1 MKYLLILLV
10 PCALFAHRLNIVVY
24 DDGDTITLKGYY
36 SAQSVCRNCKV
47 EIQAKDFNKV
57 YKTSEKGL
65 VTLAKKELPKTK
77 MNISINGG
85 DGHFEQM
92 SYKLEQSEEAPT
104 LATDAPD
111 ANVNPTTTGN
121 AKAAKNEAAMADMQ
135 TSSGDTKAS
144 TGGTNSTTGA
154 SASSTSGAAVSG
166 AEPKHRAVTRSRP
179 EISAYDIGSALGY
192 VFGVFGI
199 IALILS
205 RRKGGKKGS
214 GCCH

>member
-65 VTLAKKELPKTK
+65 VTLAKKELPKTL

-121 AKAAKNEAAMADMQ
+121 AKAAKNEVAMADMQ

-144 TGGTNSTTGA
+144 GTAGAHLATGA
-154 SASSTSGAAVSG
+154 ASATTDS
-166 AEPKHRAVTRSRP
+166 AEPKHRAVARSRP